1 MQAIIDQI
9 VAALEQIQTAGGTGN
24 FVIFDVDV
32 QKNYY
37 VQASGQP
44 NDPGLVIEA
53 VSNEYLA
60 AADRLSEAQEDQMA
74 FLGWDAPDGQQVNYT
89 LEANVETTA
98 QRQQLAEKIYA
109 TLSEVYGMQPNEELE
124 INLVLE

>member
-1 MQAIIDQI
+1 MQAVIAQI
-9 VAALEQIQTAGGTGN
+9 AEALEKIQTAGGKGN

-44 NDPGLVIEA
+44 NDPHLVVEA

-60 AADRLSEAQEDQMA
+60 AADRLSEEQEDQMA

-89 LEANVETTA
+89 LEANIETAA
-98 QRQQLAEKIYA
+98 QRRQLAEKIYA
-109 TLSEVYGMQPNEELE
+109 TLSKVYGFEPDRELE

>member
-9 VAALEQIQTAGGTGN
+9 IAALEKIQTAGGTGN

-44 NDPGLVIEA
+44 NDPHLVIEA

-60 AADRLSEAQEDQMA
+60 AADRLSEEQEDQMA

-89 LEANVETTA
+89 LEANVKTAA
-98 QRQQLAEKIYA
+98 QRRQLAKKICA
-109 TLSEVYGMQPNEELE
+109 TLADVYGLQPDGELE